1 MTDEIDPN
9 ELMVDIAETE
19 ALLRF
24 QEEPFRPISEYDGTT
39 WAILSDDTDWM
50 FGCRHN
56 GRWCSMFDG
65 EYYPREGFEPTQF
78 KIVPG
83 ELLVAYAH

>member
-1 MTDEIDPN
+1 MTDTIDPAELAN
-9 ELMVDIAETE
+9 ELAEQE

-24 QEEPFRPISEYDGTT
+24 NDEPFRPIAEYDGTT
-39 WAILSDDTDWM
+39 LAILSDGTNWT
-50 FGCRHN
+50 FGCRYR
-56 GRWCSMFDG
+56 GKWCSMFDG
-65 EYYPREGFEPTQF
+65 DYTSKQGFGPTQF